1 VYDVLSIRRS
11 NPIDVVLSEAGVELQ
26 SRGRRLVGRCPLHGD
41 GQPSL
46 VVYPDNQSYFCFGC
60 GAGGDVID
68 FVSRLR
74 EVGFKEAASMLAGS
88 GRQPVVQ
95 PRSPAGPVQRT
106 APVNLTHREAD
117 VIEAAVRCFHDA
129 LWRSTEALAYLRSRR
144 ISPSA
149 ARHCRL
155 GFGDQ
160 GLADCLRK
168 RGLSLAVA
176 RSIGLLHGDR
186 CAMLGRIVIPD
197 LHGGRATW
205 LTGRSIDGRDPRY
218 LNPRLAAPLLGLDR
232 VRANELLVTEGPFDW
247 LTAVE
252 WDLPAVALV
261 GSRVSRAT
269 VRALSGFRRVFVAL
283 DSDDAGRRAA
293 AHLAADLGPRARLV
307 ELPAGV
313 KDLNDLASRKDG
325 QVVFRRCLATAASAK
340 EESWDTYGTV
350 PALRA
355 A

>member
-11 NPIDVVLSEAGVELQ
+11 NPIDAVINDAGVELQ
-26 SRGRRLVGRCPLHGD
+26 NRGRRLAGRCPFHGD

-74 EVGFKEAASMLAGS
+74 GVGFKEAAAMLAGS
-88 GRQPVVQ
+88 GRALEPH
-95 PRSPAGPVQRT
+95 PRMPSAPTQRPT
-106 APVNLTHREAD
+106 PVNLTRREAELID
-117 VIEAAVRCFHDA
+117 AAVGCFHDA
-129 LWRSTEALAYLRSRR
+129 LWRSTEALAYLRSRG
-144 ISPSA
+144 ISPST
-149 ARHCRL
+149 ARRCRL

-160 GLADCLRK
+160 GLADYLRK

-186 CAMLGRIVIPD
+186 HAMLGRIVIPD
-197 LHGGRATW
+197 LCGGRATW

-218 LNPRLAAPLLGLDR
+218 LNPRVAAPLLGLDR
-232 VRANELLVTEGPFDW
+232 VQGHELLVTEGPFDW
-247 LTAVE
+247 LTAVQ
-252 WDLPAVALV
+252 WGLPALALV

-269 VRALSGFRRVFVAL
+269 VRALCGFRRVFVAL
-283 DSDDAGRRAA
+283 DSDAAGRRAA
-293 AHLAADLGPRARLV
+293 AQLAAELGPRARLV
-307 ELPAGV
+307 ELPSGV
-313 KDLNDLASRKDG
+313 KDISNLACRQDG
-325 QVVFRRCLATAASAK
+325 QDIFHRCLAAATSSM

-350 PALRA
+350 PVLRA